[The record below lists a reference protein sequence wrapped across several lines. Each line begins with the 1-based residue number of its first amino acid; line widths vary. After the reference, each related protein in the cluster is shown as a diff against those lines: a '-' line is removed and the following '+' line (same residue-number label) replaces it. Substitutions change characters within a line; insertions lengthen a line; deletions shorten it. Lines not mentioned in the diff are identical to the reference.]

1 MISLEICAS
10 IAPSK
15 LHEFNQSKL
24 LFIERLQNFEGY
36 AGFKEKARDK
46 FVMQIDWESRKTM
59 NAFLDSEDYSFFHGA
74 IITLSKSNSIKI
86 SSDSPQKDGQN
97 KEMNTF

>member
-10 IAPSK
+10 IAASK

-24 LFIERLQNFEGY
+24 IFIDRLQHFEGY
-36 AGFKEKARDK
+36 VGFREKAGHK

-59 NAFLDSEDYSFFHGA
+59 NAFLDSEDYRFFHGA
-74 IITLSKSNSIKI
+74 IITLSENYQTHLI
-86 SSDSPQKDGQN
+86 DN
-97 KEMNTF
+97 KKANTDHQ

>member
-24 LFIERLQNFEGY
+24 LFIDRLQNFEGY
-36 AGFKEKARDK
+36 AGFKEKAGDK

-59 NAFLDSEDYSFFHGA
+59 NAFLDSGDYRFFHGA
-74 IITLSKSNSIKI
+74 IITLSKNFNTHII
-86 SSDSPQKDGQN
+86 DDAKDN
-97 KEMNTF
+97 AYPLKN